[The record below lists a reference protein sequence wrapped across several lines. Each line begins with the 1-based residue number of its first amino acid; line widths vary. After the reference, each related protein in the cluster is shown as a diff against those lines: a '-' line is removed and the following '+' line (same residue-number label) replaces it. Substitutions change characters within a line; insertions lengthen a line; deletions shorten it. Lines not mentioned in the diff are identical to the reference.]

1 MKQALAAIGQSKIM
15 SFYNNFFRGL
25 GESCAQVLITY
36 ENLGV
41 RSQFLNA
48 RNTFKALFQLGVVP
62 IVNENDTVAVE
73 ELRFGDNDCLSAMV
87 AAMLSAKHLI
97 ILTDVDGLYTANP
110 AVDAKARRIP
120 VVRDF
125 AALDADT
132 SSKGS
137 GLGTGGMATKVTA
150 ARLATASG
158 VACSIV
164 GAKDPNVIRRVLKGE
179 SVGTLFIARK
189 LKSCKKSKKRW
200 IAGLPARQFLL
211 LDAGAVSA
219 VKKKSNLYAA
229 GIISVKGKFTAHTA
243 VGLCDSKGILF
254 AQGIVNFTSQE
265 INLLK
270 GKQMKDMEKVL
281 GYYGTEKVMHRANI
295 VLLQFIDTEGK
306 GEGKFETIDS
316 PTDEFGS
323 FSPPGTP

>member
-25 GESCAQVLITY
+25 GEACAQVLITY
-36 ENLGV
+36 EDLGV

-97 ILTDVDGLYTANP
+97 ILTDVD
-110 AVDAKARRIP
+110 
-120 VVRDF
+120 
-125 AALDADT
+125 DADT

-179 SVGTLFIARK
+179 S
-189 LKSCKKSKKRW
+189 KRW

-265 INLLK
+265 IN
-270 GKQMKDMEKVL
+270 
-281 GYYGTEKVMHRANI
+281 
-295 VLLQFIDTEGK
+295 
-306 GEGKFETIDS
+306 
-316 PTDEFGS
+316 
-323 FSPPGTP
+323 